1 MEAVASQ
8 PAVVPGVSADVTPVA
23 GGTSMTAL
31 PSAMKELARFF
42 LNLSGS
48 SSLGASGDSA
58 GVTAS
63 GAALGD
69 LAGPSSSAS
78 GAATFCGTAAPP
90 AGAGVLPDAS
100 DALPSVSGERR
111 RRVRS
116 RSRDRRSRSSSDR
129 TGFYSRLFLVEKAT
143 GGWRPVI
150 DLSHLNDFVQLTP
163 FKMETVASVLLSVR
177 EGDFLASL
185 DLKDAYFQIPIHG
198 SSRKL
203 LRFMSEG
210 TVYQFKA
217 LCFGLSTAPQVFT
230 RVFAA
235 VSAWAHARGIRL
247 LRYLDDWLVLSSSEK
262 KAKESIRELLS
273 LCRTLGIVINEKKSD
288 LVPSQS
294 AKYLGMTID
303 TGAGKVFPSLAR
315 VEKFLAVAERFC
327 SMQSPPAQ
335 LWQVILGHLAS
346 LERLVPHGRLRMRS
360 LQWHLKSQWSPESD
374 PPSLPVALPEEARRD
389 LSWWMVRDHLLVG
402 VRFGTPAPDLHL
414 YSDASSS
421 GWGAHLLDQ
430 NVSGVLSAQEKLLHI
445 NLLEMKALFLALQ
458 AFQEDVAGHH
468 VTAMCDNSTVVAYVN
483 KTGGHGVEASVFVDQ
498 PPSEMDGVFRRPS
511 RSEVSSRRVQRPGR
525 CTQPSRASC
534 GDRVVSPPSGGEST
548 SSYAWQSVD
557 RPVRDLPQREAAPIL
572 LACPGSTGRL
582 RGCVS
587 SSLGRPGSLRVPS
600 LCSGRSG
607 DRSRPAVIASRDDSG
622 RTSLAREG
630 VVRRLAAS
638 TDPTTPGST
647 LLGQAAL
654 AAPLQPVP
662 SRRPRAEPSR
672 VATLKRHYRKSGFS
686 GRAARVLSG
695 VLRESSS
702 RLYQSRWKIFCGWC
716 RGRSVAPVN
725 ASVPVVVDFLIHLRQ
740 DKGLSVSAV
749 KGYCSALNSVLALKG
764 RDLAASREITT
775 LLRSFARSVNPVEL
789 RPPAWDVSLVLQSL
803 TGAPYEPLRTCEER
817 FLAQKTLFLLALASA
832 KRIGELHALSYRV
845 SHTRDWGEVSFAFV
859 TGFVAKTQD
868 PSSLAPRFEGFT
880 VPALTNARKNR
891 NGRLLCPVR
900 AVKVYLD
907 RTAPHRPRCERLF
920 VTAGR
925 SKKEISK
932 TTVSFW
938 LRKTISRAYE
948 LSGTALPVPAPRAR
962 ETSGIAP
969 SILFR
974 KNFAVDQVLK
984 AGTWRRHTT
993 FTRHYLRDIAHKSL
1007 DTFHLGP
1014 VVAAQSVV

>member
-1 MEAVASQ
+1 M
-8 PAVVPGVSADVTPVA
+8 
-23 GGTSMTAL
+23 
-31 PSAMKELARFF
+31 
-42 LNLSGS
+42 
-48 SSLGASGDSA
+48 
-58 GVTAS
+58 
-63 GAALGD
+63 
-69 LAGPSSSAS
+69 
-78 GAATFCGTAAPP
+78 
-90 AGAGVLPDAS
+90 
-100 DALPSVSGERR
+100 
-111 RRVRS
+111 
-116 RSRDRRSRSSSDR
+116 
-129 TGFYSRLFLVEKAT
+129 
-143 GGWRPVI
+143 
-150 DLSHLNDFVQLTP
+150 
-163 FKMETVASVLLSVR
+163 
-177 EGDFLASL
+177 
-185 DLKDAYFQIPIHG
+185 
-198 SSRKL
+198 
-203 LRFMSEG
+203 
-210 TVYQFKA
+210 
-217 LCFGLSTAPQVFT
+217 
-230 RVFAA
+230 
-235 VSAWAHARGIRL
+235 
-247 LRYLDDWLVLSSSEK
+247 
-262 KAKESIRELLS
+262 
-273 LCRTLGIVINEKKSD
+273 INEKKSD
-288 LVPSQS
+288 LMPSQS

-315 VEKFLAVAERFC
+315 VEKFLTVAERFC
-327 SMQSPPAQ
+327 TMQSPPAQ

-421 GWGAHLLDQ
+421 VWGAHLLDQ
-430 NVSGVLSAQEKLLHI
+430 NVSGVWAAQEKLLHI

-458 AFQEDVAGHH
+458 AFQEDVDGHH

-483 KTGGHGVEASVFVDQ
+483 KQGGTVSRPLCLFDQ

-548 SSYAWQSVD
+548 SSCVGQSVD
-557 RPVRDLPQREAAPIL
+557 RPVCDLPQREAAPIL

-587 SSLGRPGSLRVPS
+587 SSLGRPGPLRVPS

-607 DRSRPAVIASRDDSG
+607 DRSLPAVIASRDDSG

-638 TDPTTPGST
+638 ADPTTPGSS
-647 LLGQAAL
+647 LLGQAAS

-716 RGRSVAPVN
+716 RGRSVALVN

-764 RDLAASREITT
+764 LDLAASREIAT
-775 LLRSFARSVNPVEL
+775 LLRSFARLVNPVEL

-868 PSSLAPRFEGFT
+868 PSSLAPRFEGFS

-891 NGRLLCPVR
+891 NGRLLCLVR

-907 RTAPHRPRCERLF
+907 CTAPHRPRCERLF

-962 ETSGIAP
+962 ETRGIAP

-984 AGTWRRHTT
+984 AGTWRRHTPL
-993 FTRHYLRDIAHKSL
+993 YA
-1007 DTFHLGP
+1007 
-1014 VVAAQSVV
+1014 

>member
-1 MEAVASQ
+1 MTVLRDGYR
-8 PAVVPGVSADVTPVA
+8 VPFKDSPPPLARTPVSFPTYRA
-23 GGTSMTAL
+23 GSPRAQAL
-31 PSAMKELARFF
+31 RQEVEAMLAK
-42 LNLSGS
+42 
-48 SSLGASGDSA
+48 GALEIARDP
-58 GVTAS
+58 
-63 GAALGD
+63 
-69 LAGPSSSAS
+69 GP
-78 GAATFCGTAAPP
+78 
-90 AGAGVLPDAS
+90 
-100 DALPSVSGERR
+100 
-111 RRVRS
+111 
-116 RSRDRRSRSSSDR
+116 
-129 TGFYSRLFLVEKAT
+129 GFYSRLFLVEKAT

-247 LRYLDDWLVLSSSEK
+247 LRYLDDWLVLFSSEK
-262 KAKESIRELLS
+262 KAKESHPRDCDKREEVGSRALAVCEVSRYDHRYRCRQGLPVSSKSREVPYGRGEILFHAISPSSALAGDLGSPGFAGAVGSSRSTSDALLAVAS
-273 LCRTLGIVINEKKSD
+273 E
-288 LVPSQS
+288 VP
-294 AKYLGMTID
+294 
-303 TGAGKVFPSLAR
+303 VVPRVRPSLASGGFAGGSETGPVLVDGEGSPVSGGSIRDTCSGSTPVFGR
-315 VEKFLAVAERFC
+315 VFVGLGC
-327 SMQSPPAQ
+327 SPPRSKRVRGVVRPGEVVAHQSSRNEGPVPGPSSFSRGCSRSPCDRDVRQ
-335 LWQVILGHLAS
+335 L
-346 LERLVPHGRLRMRS
+346 HGC
-360 LQWHLKSQWSPESD
+360 
-374 PPSLPVALPEEARRD
+374 
-389 LSWWMVRDHLLVG
+389 G
-402 VRFGTPAPDLHL
+402 VR
-414 YSDASSS
+414 
-421 GWGAHLLDQ
+421 Q
-430 NVSGVLSAQEKLLHI
+430 Q
-445 NLLEMKALFLALQ
+445 
-458 AFQEDVAGHH
+458 
-468 VTAMCDNSTVVAYVN
+468 
-483 KTGGHGVEASVFVDQ
+483 TGGHGVEASVFVDQ

-548 SSYAWQSVD
+548 SSYVGQSVD

-607 DRSRPAVIASRDDSG
+607 DRSRPTVIAGRDDSG

-638 TDPTTPGST
+638 ADPTTPGSS
-647 LLGQAAL
+647 LLGQAAS

-803 TGAPYEPLRTCEER
+803 TGALYEPLRTCEER

-832 KRIGELHALSYRV
+832 KRIGELHALSY
-845 SHTRDWGEVSFAFV
+845 
-859 TGFVAKTQD
+859 
-868 PSSLAPRFEGFT
+868 
-880 VPALTNARKNR
+880 
-891 NGRLLCPVR
+891 
-900 AVKVYLD
+900 
-907 RTAPHRPRCERLF
+907 
-920 VTAGR
+920 
-925 SKKEISK
+925 
-932 TTVSFW
+932 
-938 LRKTISRAYE
+938 
-948 LSGTALPVPAPRAR
+948 
-962 ETSGIAP
+962 
-969 SILFR
+969 
-974 KNFAVDQVLK
+974 
-984 AGTWRRHTT
+984 
-993 FTRHYLRDIAHKSL
+993 
-1007 DTFHLGP
+1007 
-1014 VVAAQSVV
+1014 